1 MNCFQQLENSTNLY
15 LNLLQMLFHCPINHS
30 DLIIMHFVS
39 CKDKEIIDDRI
50 NSRLAKGELIAS
62 NNFKKFGNLFLLF
75 SNFLASLY
83 LYLLPITMTIVLLN
97 FLIDANKEN

>member
-1 MNCFQQLENSTNLY
+1 MDCFKQLENSINLY
-15 LNLLQMLFHCPINHS
+15 LNLLQILFHCPINNS

-50 NSRLAKGELIAS
+50 NSRFAKGELIAS

-75 SNFLASLY
+75 
-83 LYLLPITMTIVLLN
+83 
-97 FLIDANKEN
+97 